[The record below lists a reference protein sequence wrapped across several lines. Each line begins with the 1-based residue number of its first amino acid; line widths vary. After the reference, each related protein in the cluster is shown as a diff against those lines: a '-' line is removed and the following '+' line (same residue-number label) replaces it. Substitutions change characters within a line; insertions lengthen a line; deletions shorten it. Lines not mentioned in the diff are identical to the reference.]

1 MVFAMLDPTLA
12 AAFLVVAFAVALSPG
27 PDVMFVLASGMQ
39 HKTRGAVAS
48 AVGICTGSLVHAL
61 AAALGVS
68 ALIASS
74 PTAFLVLQYLGAA
87 YLAWLGFKAF
97 RQFLRPEPDS
107 GAVLPQTPTAHVF
120 GQALVTNLLNPKV
133 IVFYL
138 ALLPQFVSLPLGH
151 VGLQI
156 FVLGAI
162 HAAIG
167 LVYLVVI
174 GCVAG
179 RASYWLR
186 TSGFARWL
194 DAVAGMV
201 FVGLAFRL
209 ALTGRPSA

>member
-1 MVFAMLDPTLA
+1 MLDPTLA
-12 AAFLVVAFAVALSPG
+12 TAFLVVAFAVALSPG

-39 HKTRGAVAS
+39 HKTRGALAS
-48 AVGICTGSLVHAL
+48 ALGICVGSVVHAL

-97 RQFLRPEPDS
+97 RQFLRPTAVK
-107 GAVLPQTPTAHVF
+107 GAALPQTPTAHVF

-138 ALLPQFVSLPLGH
+138 ALLPQFVSLPLGQ

-156 FVLGAI
+156 FLLGAI
-162 HAAIG
+162 HATIG

-179 RASYWLR
+179 RASHWLR

-194 DAVAGMV
+194 DAVAGTV
-201 FVGLAFRL
+201 FLGLALRL
-209 ALTGRPSA
+209 ALTGRPTT